1 MTSITVQQ
9 LAASA
14 GATIIDV
21 REPDEYAAGHAR
33 SAVNVPLSE
42 LGERIDGIPA
52 DRPVHFIC
60 QSGGRSARAT
70 EALTACGIDAI
81 EVTGGTTAW
90 IDADLPTDR
99 A

>member
-42 LGERIDGIPA
+42 PA
-52 DRPVHFIC
+52 NASTGSPRTGPC
-60 QSGGRSARAT
+60 TSSASPGAAAPEPQRRSPPAASTPSRSPGHHR
-70 EALTACGIDAI
+70 LD
-81 EVTGGTTAW
+81 
-90 IDADLPTDR
+90 
-99 A
+99 